1 MNGKRTMTAIA
12 PDSAGRKQ
20 LPSGSTAPWGTGGL
34 AIVGL
39 LLRYAALCAIGVL
52 MVGPF
57 YWLFVLSFR
66 GGGNIYSFRLIP
78 EQITFDNFV
87 FVWTASKLGI
97 NFLNS
102 VIVGVASVGLN
113 LLLASLAAYP
123 LARLTFPGRTVIF
136 YIILSTL
143 MIPFQLYMI
152 PLLLLC
158 IKIGISNKL
167 VGVYLPFSVGA
178 FGVYLI
184 KQYYHTIPK
193 DLEEAARVDGA
204 GEFTI
209 WWRIMFP
216 LTKPALATLAIFV
229 FVFSWSNFLWP
240 LIILNDQEKFTLQV
254 AIAKLIGVFVDKTH
268 YLAAGS
274 VIVIVPVIVLFLFLQ
289 RLFIGG
295 LTLGAVKG

>member
-1 MNGKRTMTAIA
+1 MRAIA
-12 PDSAGRKQ
+12 SAGAGRQPLYSKGK
-20 LPSGSTAPWGTGGL
+20 PPWRTGAL

-39 LLRYAALCAIGVL
+39 LLRYVAMCAIAVL
-52 MVGPF
+52 MIGPF
-57 YWLFVLSFR
+57 YWLLVLSFR

-78 EQITFDNFV
+78 EQITFHNFIYA
-87 FVWTASKLGI
+87 WTAAGLGI
-97 NFLNS
+97 SFLNS

-123 LARLTFPGRTVIF
+123 LARLTFPGRTLIF

-158 IKIGISNKL
+158 IRIGISNTL

-240 LIILNDQEKFTLQV
+240 LIILNDQGKFTLPV

-274 VIVIVPVIVLFLFLQ
+274 VITIVPVIVLFLFLQ

>member
-1 MNGKRTMTAIA
+1 MRAIA
-12 PDSAGRKQ
+12 SAGAGRQ
-20 LPSGSTAPWGTGGL
+20 PLYSEGTPPWRTDAL
-34 AIVGL
+34 SIVGL
-39 LLRYAALCAIGVL
+39 LLRYVAMCAIAVL
-52 MVGPF
+52 MIGPF
-57 YWLFVLSFR
+57 YWLLTLSFR

-78 EQITFDNFV
+78 EQITFHNFIYA
-87 FVWTASKLGI
+87 WTAAGLGI
-97 NFLNS
+97 SFLNS

-123 LARLTFPGRTVIF
+123 LARLTFPGRTLVF

-152 PLLLLC
+152 PLYLLC
-158 IKIGISNKL
+158 IRIGINDTL
-167 VGVYLPFSVGA
+167 VGVYLPFCVGA

-240 LIILNDQEKFTLQV
+240 LIILNDPRKFTLSVKLAQ
-254 AIAKLIGVFVDKTH
+254 LIGMFVDRTH

-274 VIVIVPVIVLFLFLQ
+274 VIAIVPVIVLFLFLQ

>member
-1 MNGKRTMTAIA
+1 MRAIA
-12 PDSAGRKQ
+12 SAGAGRQ
-20 LPSGSTAPWGTGGL
+20 PLYSEGTPPWCPGGL

-39 LLRYAALCAIGVL
+39 LLRYVAMCAIAVL
-52 MVGPF
+52 MIGPF
-57 YWLFVLSFR
+57 YWLLTLSFR

-78 EQITFDNFV
+78 EQITFHNFIYA
-87 FVWTASKLGI
+87 WTAAGLGI
-97 NFLNS
+97 SFLNS

-113 LLLASLAAYP
+113 LLFASLAAYP
-123 LARLTFPGRTVIF
+123 LARLTFPGRTLIF

-158 IKIGISNKL
+158 IRIGISNTL

-240 LIILNDQEKFTLQV
+240 LIILNDPKKFTLPV
-254 AIAKLIGVFVDKTH
+254 AIARLIGVFVDKTH

-274 VIVIVPVIVLFLFLQ
+274 VIAIVPVIVLFLFLQ

>member
-1 MNGKRTMTAIA
+1 VIA
-12 PDSAGRKQ
+12 LASHSAGRS
-20 LPSGSTAPWGTGGL
+20 PRGSGSMQLRRIRVVALLGL
-34 AIVGL
+34 V
-39 LLRYAALCAIGVL
+39 LRYVVMCAIAVL
-52 MVGPF
+52 MIGPF
-57 YWLFVLSFR
+57 YWLLVLSFR

-78 EQITFDNFV
+78 EHITGSNFLV
-87 FVWTASKLGI
+87 VWTEFELWI
-97 NFLNS
+97 NFYNS

-123 LARLTFPGRTVIF
+123 LARLTFPGRTLVF

-143 MIPFQLYMI
+143 MVPFQLYMI

-158 IKIGISNKL
+158 IKIGVNNTL
-167 VGVYLPFSVGA
+167 MGVYLPFSVGA

-184 KQYYHTIPK
+184 KQYYHTIPQ

-240 LIILNDQEKFTLQV
+240 LIILNDPRKFTLPVKLAQ
-254 AIAKLIGVFVDKTH
+254 LIGVFVDKTH

-274 VIVIVPVIVLFLFLQ
+274 VIAVVPIIVFFLLLQ
-289 RLFIGG
+289 RFFIGG
-295 LTLGAVKG
+295 ITIGAVKG